1 VRYRL
6 FLVSQRDQAAS
17 STRSAGSRRRTPTRR
32 LVHLLILSLAAIM
45 FIDALVGDQGVVALA
60 RARREL
66 SRLTDGLERLKSEN
80 AVLQE
85 QNRRL
90 RDDPDALEETARRDL
105 GLMKPGE
112 KLFVIRERPA
122 TPDAPARPDEP
133 GPPSRPDTPDAD
145 PINPSDAPVR

>member
-6 FLVSQRDQAAS
+6 FLVSQRDHADS
-17 STRSAGSRRRTPTRR
+17 TTRSAGSRRRTPTRR

-60 RARREL
+60 RVRREL
-66 SRLTDGLERLKSEN
+66 ARLTDGLERLKSEN
-80 AVLQE
+80 TVLQE

-112 KLFVIRERPA
+112 KLFVIRDRTA
-122 TPDAPARPDEP
+122 TSDTPARPTEP
-133 GPPSRPDTPDAD
+133 GTPNSPDTPERD
-145 PINPSDAPVR
+145 PKDPPDPPVR

>member
-1 VRYRL
+1 M
-6 FLVSQRDQAAS
+6 
-17 STRSAGSRRRTPTRR
+17 
-32 LVHLLILSLAAIM
+32 HLLILSLAAIM

-66 SRLTDGLERLKSEN
+66 ARLSDGLERLRSEN

-90 RDDPDALEETARRDL
+90 TDDPDALEETARRDL

-112 KLFVIRERPA
+112 KLFVIRDRTASPDAPTRPDEPA
-122 TPDAPARPDEP
+122 TPD
-133 GPPSRPDTPDAD
+133 RPDTPERNPKDLPD
-145 PINPSDAPVR
+145 PLPR